1 MTNKEVFELMTR
13 FETGSIHSMK
23 LSSGDFSIELS
34 KGPAGAVVS
43 VPATEQR
50 TAVPAP
56 AAAEPV
62 LEDAA
67 ITAPLVGT
75 YYAASAPGVEPFVR
89 VGDTVKQGQ
98 TVCLIE
104 AMKMM
109 SELPA
114 PCDCVITEVLKENG
128 ALAAFGEPLF
138 RYQPC

>member
-34 KGPAGAVVS
+34 KGPVGTVAP
-43 VPATEQR
+43 VPVAEQR
-50 TAVPAP
+50 AAALAP

-67 ITAPLVGT
+67 IRAPLVGT
-75 YYAASAPGVEPFVR
+75 YYAASAPGAEPFVR
-89 VGDTVKQGQ
+89 AGETVKQGQ

-109 SELPA
+109 SEIPA
-114 PCDCVITEVLKENG
+114 PCDCVITEVLKEDG